1 MLEAAPADGMI
12 RRRHVFYVEGYDP
25 QGAEG
30 YYGIFQRA
38 SKRFQ
43 KVWPIAIKLGPLR
56 LDSELQAHWDIKA
69 SGPNW
74 QVSTRYEFLRQEHII
89 RANMA
94 EPLWRQVARAAWWA
108 ITDITSGAL
117 ARIFRASWRYGLA
130 LLSFQ
135 GMLLLWFVTSG
146 AVGALLGFGV
156 TRRFELPAWVGIVT
170 AVPIAC
176 AVFVL
181 LRPLADIFFV
191 VQINNHWP
199 YLREYARGAASC
211 FDAPVEAC
219 ARRVVEAARAN
230 DADEL
235 LVIGHSG
242 GGMLAP
248 AVIARALELDPDVGR
263 RGPRLILLTLGSLM
277 PGAAL
282 HPSAEKMRRVV
293 RRIATEPSI
302 RWIDCQARKDILNFW
317 DFDPVEGIGVHLGPE
332 RCNPTIWQVRFRD
345 MLLPDFYR
353 RLRWSL
359 FRMHYQFIMAND
371 RQSPYDYLM
380 LVAGPVPVEE
390 WSNRRWELVNSF
402 TPEGA
407 FSGRTS
413 AVRTADAAS
422 ASDLNTSVIR

>member
-1 MLEAAPADGMI
+1 MI

-30 YYGIFQRA
+30 YYRIFQRA
-38 SKRFQ
+38 WQRFQ
-43 KVWPIAIKLGPLR
+43 KIWPITIELGPLH
-56 LDSELQAHWDIKA
+56 LDSELQAHWDIEA

-74 QVSTRYEFLRQEHII
+74 QVSTRYEFLRQEHVI

-94 EPLWRQVARAAWWA
+94 EPLWRQVPRALWWA
-108 ITDITSGAL
+108 VTDITSGAL
-117 ARIFRASWRYGLA
+117 ARIFRASWRYGFA
-130 LLSFQ
+130 LLYFQ
-135 GMLLLWFVTSG
+135 LLLVLWLAVSG
-146 AVGALLGFGV
+146 VAGALLGFGV
-156 TRRFELPAWVGIVT
+156 THWFQLPVWAGIVS
-170 AVPIAC
+170 AIPIAC

-181 LRPLADIFFV
+181 LRPVADAFFV

-199 YLREYARGAASC
+199 YLREFARGAPSC

-219 ARRVVEAARAN
+219 ARRVVEAARTN
-230 DADEL
+230 EADEL

-248 AVIARALELDPDVGR
+248 AVIARALELDPNVGR
-263 RGPRLILLTLGSLM
+263 QGPRLILLTLGSLM

-282 HPSAEKMRRVV
+282 HPSAHKMREVI
-293 RRIATEPSI
+293 RRIAMEPSV

-317 DFDPVEGIGVHLGPE
+317 DFDPVEGVGVHLGPE
-332 RCNPTIWQVRFRD
+332 RCNPIIWDVRFRD

-353 RLRWSL
+353 RLRWNL

-371 RQSPYDYLM
+371 KQSPYDYLM

-390 WSNRRWELVNSF
+390 WPNRRWELVESF

-407 FSGRTS
+407 FTGRTN
-413 AVRTADAAS
+413 TARPTAGGHR
-422 ASDLNTSVIR
+422 VV

>member
-1 MLEAAPADGMI
+1 MI

-30 YYGIFQRA
+30 YYRIFQRA
-38 SKRFQ
+38 WKRFQ
-43 KVWPIAIKLGPLR
+43 NIWPIHIVLGPLH
-56 LDSELQAHWDIKA
+56 LDSELQAHWKIDA

-74 QVSTRYEFLRQEHII
+74 EVSTRYEFVRQEHII

-94 EPLWRQVARAAWWA
+94 DPLWRQVPRALWWA
-108 ITDITSGAL
+108 LTDITSGAL
-117 ARIFRASWRYGLA
+117 FRIFRASWRYGLA
-130 LLSFQ
+130 LLYFQ
-135 GMLLLWFVTSG
+135 SLLVLWLLVSG
-146 AVGALLGFGV
+146 AAGALLGWPLTHWLG
-156 TRRFELPAWVGIVT
+156 L
-170 AVPIAC
+170 PIAAGIAVAVAAAA

-181 LRPLADIFFV
+181 LRPLADRFFV

-199 YLREYARGAASC
+199 YLREYARGAPSC

-219 ARRVVEAARAN
+219 ARRVVEAAAAR

-248 AVIARALELDPDVGR
+248 AVMARALEIDPEVGR
-263 RGPRLILLTLGSLM
+263 RGPRLVLLTLGSLM

-282 HPSAEKMRRVV
+282 HPGAAKMREVI
-293 RRIATEPSI
+293 RRIATEPSL

-317 DFDPVEGIGVHLGPE
+317 DFDPVEGVGVHLGAD
-332 RCNPTIWQVRFRD
+332 RCNPTIWGLRFRD

-353 RLRWSL
+353 RLRWNL

-371 RQSPYDYLM
+371 VQSPYDYLM

-390 WSNRRWELVNSF
+390 WPKRRWELVNSF
-402 TPEGA
+402 TREGA
-407 FSGRTS
+407 FTGQGGPLRPSG
-413 AVRTADAAS
+413 AEAGA
-422 ASDLNTSVIR
+422 DLNASVLR

>member
-1 MLEAAPADGMI
+1 MLEAAKRGGMI

-38 SKRFQ
+38 RKRFR
-43 KVWPIAIKLGPLR
+43 KVWPITVELGPLH
-56 LDSELQAHWDIKA
+56 LDSELQAHWDIEA

-94 EPLWRQVARAAWWA
+94 EPLWWQVARAAWWA
-108 ITDITSGAL
+108 LTDITSGAL

-135 GMLLLWFVTSG
+135 GMLLLWFVASS
-146 AVGALLGFGV
+146 AAGALLGYGV
-156 TRRFELPAWVGIVT
+156 TRWFDLPAWIGIAT
-170 AVPIAC
+170 AIPMAY

-199 YLREYARGAASC
+199 YLREYARGAPSC

-219 ARRVVEAARAN
+219 ARRVIEAARAN
-230 DADEL
+230 EADEL

-248 AVIARALELDPDVGR
+248 AVIARALELDPDAGR

-282 HPSAEKMRRVV
+282 HPKAYKMRDVV
-293 RRIATEPSI
+293 RRIATEPSV

-317 DFDPVEGIGVHLGPE
+317 DFDPVEGIGIRLGPE
-332 RCNPTIWQVRFRD
+332 RCNPAIWQVRFRD

-390 WSNRRWELVNSF
+390 WPTHRWELVESF
-402 TPEGA
+402 SPEGA
-407 FSGRTS
+407 FTGSTNTARSMPRGR
-413 AVRTADAAS
+413 V
-422 ASDLNTSVIR
+422 VI

>member
-1 MLEAAPADGMI
+1 MI

-38 SKRFQ
+38 WKRFR
-43 KVWPIAIKLGPLR
+43 KIWPIRLDIGPLH
-56 LDSELQAHWDIKA
+56 LDSELQAHWDIEA

-94 EPLWRQVARAAWWA
+94 EPMWRQIGRAAWWA
-108 ITDITSGAL
+108 FTDITSGAL
-117 ARIFRASWRYGLA
+117 FRIFRASWRYALA
-130 LLSFQ
+130 LLYFQ
-135 GMLLLWFVTSG
+135 GLLLLWFSASG
-146 AVGALLGFGV
+146 AAGALLGFGL
-156 TRRFELPAWVGIVT
+156 THWFGLPGWIGVV
-170 AVPIAC
+170 IAIPAAI

-191 VQINNHWP
+191 LQINNHWP
-199 YLREYARGAASC
+199 YLREFARGAPSC
-211 FDAPVEAC
+211 FDAPVDAC
-219 ARRVVEAARAN
+219 ARRLVESAKAN
-230 DADEL
+230 AADEL
-235 LVIGHSG
+235 VVIGHSG

-263 RGPRLILLTLGSLM
+263 RGPRLVLLTLGSLM

-282 HPSAEKMRRVV
+282 HPDAGKMRAVI
-293 RRIATEPSI
+293 RRLATEPSL

-317 DFDPVEGIGVHLGPE
+317 DFDPVEGVGVHLGAD
-332 RCNPTIWQVRFRD
+332 RCNPTIWEIRFRD

-353 RLRWSL
+353 RLQWNL

-371 RQSPYDYLM
+371 MQSPYDYLM

-390 WSNRRWELVNSF
+390 WPNRRWELVKSF
-402 TPEGA
+402 TSEGA
-407 FSGRTS
+407 FLAGGNIGQPLP
-413 AVRTADAAS
+413 AAA
-422 ASDLNTSVIR
+422 ASDLNSSVVG